1 MAQYL
6 ADLIS
11 VTGHQLNGKSIEG
24 STLVNRL
31 IEERVTLER
40 IRPLEEKLKYKID
53 KLTKIAHGN
62 IDKND
67 PLQIKPNVDNLDL
80 SGKEKIHRLKLR
92 KIKTTVMM
100 TMKKMRKNKKLN
112 RNQKLDCTEH
122 RENKWFTMM
131 VKIEFLERKKQRH
144 TNENVQSRGIL
155 AHGCLSTISF
165 LIFKFGYAG
174 NLE

>member
-1 MAQYL
+1 M

-11 VTGHQLNGKSIEG
+11 VAGHQLNGKSIEG

-67 PLQIKPNVDNLDL
+67 PLQIKPNVENLDL
-80 SGKEKIHRLKLR
+80 SGKLWTTYIFDGCKYNAVE
-92 KIKTTVMM
+92 IKMSHQIPISIA
-100 TMKKMRKNKKLN
+100 L
-112 RNQKLDCTEH
+112 
-122 RENKWFTMM
+122 
-131 VKIEFLERKKQRH
+131 
-144 TNENVQSRGIL
+144 
-155 AHGCLSTISF
+155 CLTI
-165 LIFKFGYAG
+165 
-174 NLE
+174 

>member
-1 MAQYL
+1 MEKGDTLMLDPLYSLEIVSAMGRNSGFNTMFQNECMAQYL

-11 VTGHQLNGKSIEG
+11 VAGHQLNGKSIEG

-80 SGKEKIHRLKLR
+80 SGKL
-92 KIKTTVMM
+92 
-100 TMKKMRKNKKLN
+100 
-112 RNQKLDCTEH
+112 
-122 RENKWFTMM
+122 
-131 VKIEFLERKKQRH
+131 
-144 TNENVQSRGIL
+144 
-155 AHGCLSTISF
+155 
-165 LIFKFGYAG
+165 
-174 NLE
+174 

>member
-1 MAQYL
+1 MKVKGHLYRFSNTRQSFKAPGIQSSAEDATLNTDLQNECMAQYL

-11 VTGHQLNGKSIEG
+11 VAGHQLNGKSIEG

-67 PLQIKPNVDNLDL
+67 PLQIKPNVENLDL
-80 SGKEKIHRLKLR
+80 SGKERGSARELR
-92 KIKTTVMM
+92 K
-100 TMKKMRKNKKLN
+100 N
-112 RNQKLDCTEH
+112 
-122 RENKWFTMM
+122 
-131 VKIEFLERKKQRH
+131 
-144 TNENVQSRGIL
+144 
-155 AHGCLSTISF
+155 
-165 LIFKFGYAG
+165 
-174 NLE
+174 

>member
-1 MAQYL
+1 MEKGDFLMLDPLYSLEIVSAMGRNSGFNTMFQNECMAQYL

-80 SGKEKIHRLKLR
+80 SGKL
-92 KIKTTVMM
+92 
-100 TMKKMRKNKKLN
+100 
-112 RNQKLDCTEH
+112 
-122 RENKWFTMM
+122 
-131 VKIEFLERKKQRH
+131 
-144 TNENVQSRGIL
+144 
-155 AHGCLSTISF
+155 
-165 LIFKFGYAG
+165 
-174 NLE
+174 

>member
-67 PLQIKPNVDNLDL
+67 PLQIKPNVENLDL
-80 SGKEKIHRLKLR
+80 SGKRVSARNFNKILR
-92 KIKTTVMM
+92 
-100 TMKKMRKNKKLN
+100 R
-112 RNQKLDCTEH
+112 
-122 RENKWFTMM
+122 
-131 VKIEFLERKKQRH
+131 
-144 TNENVQSRGIL
+144 
-155 AHGCLSTISF
+155 
-165 LIFKFGYAG
+165 
-174 NLE
+174 

>member
-1 MAQYL
+1 MFEKEIRPRDLVIPFKAPGIQSSAEDATLNTDLQNECMAQYL

-11 VTGHQLNGKSIEG
+11 VAGHQLNGKSIEG

-67 PLQIKPNVDNLDL
+67 PLQIKPNVENLDL
-80 SGKEKIHRLKLR
+80 SGKERGSARELRKKLR
-92 KIKTTVMM
+92 
-100 TMKKMRKNKKLN
+100 R
-112 RNQKLDCTEH
+112 
-122 RENKWFTMM
+122 
-131 VKIEFLERKKQRH
+131 
-144 TNENVQSRGIL
+144 
-155 AHGCLSTISF
+155 
-165 LIFKFGYAG
+165 
-174 NLE
+174 

>member
-1 MAQYL
+1 MFKNECMAQYL

-11 VTGHQLNGKSIEG
+11 VAGHQLNGKSIEG
-24 STLVNRL
+24 SSLVNRL

-80 SGKEKIHRLKLR
+80 SGSLQTTYFLDGWFLRLVGLP
-92 KIKTTVMM
+92 
-100 TMKKMRKNKKLN
+100 LS
-112 RNQKLDCTEH
+112 LFH
-122 RENKWFTMM
+122 
-131 VKIEFLERKKQRH
+131 LL
-144 TNENVQSRGIL
+144 L
-155 AHGCLSTISF
+155 AVF
-165 LIFKFGYAG
+165 
-174 NLE
+174 E